1 VLPKFRELNVG
12 VDPGAEP
19 KGEGELKAEA
29 VVPPKMDGEV
39 LEPNAVLL
47 GAPNPEGVEVAELKG
62 FDWEEPNV
70 EPKGDGE
77 DEEPKP
83 DEPKVGV
90 FGAKGFAA
98 AVEEKGFAA
107 V

>member
-1 VLPKFRELNVG
+1 VLPKFRELNVE

-19 KGEGELKAEA
+19 KGEGALKAEV

-47 GAPNPEGVEVAELKG
+47 GAPNAEGVEVVELKG

-70 EPKGDGE
+70 EPKGEGD
-77 DEEPKP
+77 EPKP

-90 FGAKGFAA
+90 LGAKGVAG
-98 AVEEKGFAA
+98 AVEENGFAA